1 MTDTTQV
8 IQTLINQVQHLGA
21 AMEEM
26 KLQQQQQQPPQQV
39 HQSSSQLKPPKPSTF
54 HGDRRT
60 VDTWLFEVDS
70 YLSAFPNTTEENKLA
85 FFVSCLRD
93 TAIIWWQAL
102 KASRTEEN
110 QVKTCQQFKEEF
122 KKHYQPLQA
131 AETAR
136 TALYRLKQT
145 GAVKTYIERFLLHVQ
160 YITKMDEDDKIFLFK
175 QGLQAQIARDV
186 SFQRPKT
193 LFEAMEFASRSEA
206 DSRSYRVGSANQQ
219 QYSTY
224 QNNYQPGV
232 QSVGVPMDVSAIEDQ
247 SEEQEQYIHAVSGT
261 NGNSRTEDRRC
272 YSCQRVGHI
281 VRNCPNRTRFNQRTS
296 DAQNYPKGQRRQ

>member
-1 MTDTTQV
+1 MTDTAQV

-26 KLQQQQQQPPQQV
+26 KLQQQQQPQQV

-206 DSRSYRVGSANQQ
+206 DSRSYRFGSANQQ

-224 QNNYQPGV
+224 QNNYSNGV
-232 QSVGVPMDVSAIEDQ
+232 QSVSVPMEVSAMAED
-247 SEEQEQYIHAVSGT
+247 EEQKKEYIHAVSGT

-272 YSCQRVGHI
+272 YSCQQVGHFA
-281 VRNCPNRTRFNQRTS
+281 RNCPRTRFSQRTS
-296 DAQNYPKGQRRQ
+296 YAQNYPKGQRRQ